1 MSASTNETDMSTPTI
16 VQIVS
21 TKHQTDYSKS
31 TINPVSITSELQT
44 STNIPS
50 RTSTVTQTKNYSTQN
65 STDYSKSTSV
75 KPKKVNTTVKIN
87 VISSKLPETSK
98 MSLIVALPPKAKAD
112 IYSPLM
118 HYNVMICF
126 YEKGLNATARLQVF
140 SPRSIDGVETPTTT
154 YCVLEKP
161 KKKKCCVSGNPT
173 DRLGTILFPVLML
186 FGLYSIV
193 CSTGQVAGPILL
205 AILHCLGQI
214 FTPCVRPHP
223 TIGLFIPPAHT
234 YLSFHTVLGTH
245 QFSQQGICNA

>member
-75 KPKKVNTTVKIN
+75 KPKK
-87 VISSKLPETSK
+87 KLC
-98 MSLIVALPPKAKAD
+98 A
-112 IYSPLM
+112 
-118 HYNVMICF
+118 NF
-126 YEKGLNATARLQVF
+126 Q
-140 SPRSIDGVETPTTT
+140 
-154 YCVLEKP
+154 
-161 KKKKCCVSGNPT
+161 
-173 DRLGTILFPVLML
+173 LGTILFPVLML

-245 QFSQQGICNA
+245 QFSQQGI